1 MPEEKIKELFRF
13 IAMKKEAA
21 AEYAKIC
28 GKDDP
33 HLKPMLWEN
42 AGLDEAFQIVAGM
55 SYTDYLIRN
64 GGLMVMP
71 IED

>member
-1 MPEEKIKELFRF
+1 MPDDKIRELFSF
-13 IAMKKEAA
+13 IAMKKGKT
-21 AEYAKIC
+21 AEYADIC

-55 SYTDYLIRN
+55 SYTDYLLKN
-64 GGLMVMP
+64 VGSLVLP
-71 IED
+71 E